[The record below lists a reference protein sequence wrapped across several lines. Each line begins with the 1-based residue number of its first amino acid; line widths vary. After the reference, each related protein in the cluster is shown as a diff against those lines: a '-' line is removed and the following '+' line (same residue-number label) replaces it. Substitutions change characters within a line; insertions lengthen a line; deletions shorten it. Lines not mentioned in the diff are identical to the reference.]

1 MAGAPLF
8 HPFHIRMCVAGS
20 FFCLY
25 NLLPGTIEMKNNT
38 ERHERAAAEA
48 EHTERIRGLFA
59 SIAGGYDFL
68 NRFNSLR
75 RDVSWRRKA
84 ASLMRF
90 DNTRRF
96 LDVATGTADIIIE
109 TLRAHPGV
117 SAVGVD
123 LVPELMDIGRQK
135 LQRLGLSD
143 SVELMEANA
152 LELPF
157 EDASFD
163 VSAMAFGIRNI
174 RQRVLALSEMCRV
187 VVPGG
192 QVVVLELVF
201 DSPILVRWL
210 HRLYLG
216 TIMPAVARVFS
227 GNPDAYVYLA
237 RSIMEFH
244 SPEQFKGQ
252 MLEAGLQDV
261 QYHRLTLGVAGIFR
275 GVRPG

>member
-1 MAGAPLF
+1 MKD
-8 HPFHIRMCVAGS
+8 
-20 FFCLY
+20 
-25 NLLPGTIEMKNNT
+25 MKNST

-59 SIAGGYDFL
+59 SISGGYDFL

-75 RDVSWRRKA
+75 RDVAWRKYT

-109 TLRAHPGV
+109 TLSAHPDV

-135 LQRLGLSD
+135 LRRKGLEG
-143 SVELMEANA
+143 SVELMEGNA

-163 VSAMAFGIRNI
+163 VSAIAFGIRNI
-174 RQRVLALSEMCRV
+174 RQRVHALSEMRRV

-192 QVVVLELVF
+192 QVMVLELVF
-201 DSPILVRWL
+201 DCPVLVRWL

-216 TIMPAVARVFS
+216 TIMPAAARVFS

-237 RSIMEFH
+237 RSIMEFP
-244 SPEQFKGQ
+244 SPDEFMGQ

-275 GVRPG
+275 GTRPG